1 MIMTMNEKTKLV
13 KEKTGM
19 NIKDLAREI
28 GYHETT
34 IINVLRGKNQSSYQ
48 LAKILAE
55 KTGMSPLYFLENDH
69 GKD

>member
-1 MIMTMNEKTKLV
+1 MTMNEKTKLV

-19 NIKDLAREI
+19 SIKDLAKEI
-28 GYHETT
+28 GYTEKT
-34 IINVLRGKNQSSYQ
+34 IVCALRGKQRAGYD

-55 KTGMSPLYFLENDH
+55 KTGQSPIYFMEHDN

>member
-1 MIMTMNEKTKLV
+1 MAMNEKTKLV

-19 NIKDLAREI
+19 SIKDLAKEI
-28 GYHETT
+28 GYTEKT
-34 IINVLRGKNQSSYQ
+34 IVCALRGKQRAGYD

-55 KTGMSPLYFLENDH
+55 KTGQSPIYFMEHDN

>member
-1 MIMTMNEKTKLV
+1 MAMNEKTKLV

-19 NIKDLAREI
+19 NIKDLAKEI

-34 IINVLRGKNQSSYQ
+34 IVNVLRGKHQSSYT

-55 KTGMSPLYFLENDH
+55 KTGMSPLYFMEDDH
-69 GKD
+69 GEK